1 MDKVWLVVLGIFILS
16 LSLRATDLGTGLTND
31 EILWIERAPSFID
44 AILSHQWNETYI
56 VPHPGVVTMWLSG
69 IFIKAFPQNDFPS
82 MLSIARAPTVIVSS
96 LSIIFVFYLIK
107 ILFNTQIAL
116 LSAILIA
123 LDPFFL
129 AHSRLIHLD
138 AMLTTL
144 MLLCLLFLMAFLKRP
159 RTLILI
165 LAGILLGSAI
175 LTKLPAMF
183 LIAFIPIVV
192 LFLSNDKRS
201 IRYILYIYLIAAATF
216 ILVWPSMWVSPMD
229 TLLKMIFDQQ
239 SGLEI
244 VVKNPHGSGFFRG
257 IIDDGNHGPLFYP
270 VSFLMMATPTTILFL
285 LIFFVFFVKNLY
297 NRGLDNF
304 NKNLIVIILYVFLF
318 VTQMALSLKSF
329 PRYILP
335 IFPMVD
341 IMAAIAMYFL
351 FEKYINKDLVLYSLA
366 FGLIIAQLSLL
377 IPISPYFLSY
387 TNPIAFGG
395 PSHATDMILMG
406 WGEGNDLAAK
416 YLNEKPDAKNL
427 TVAVDYSGFAQYFV
441 GKTIP
446 LDGTLSVID
455 NADYIVFY
463 ISALQRNWNKD
474 LLEYYRNK
482 TPEKIIE
489 WNGIDYCHIYKTGR
503 Q

>member
-1 MDKVWLVVLGIFILS
+1 MDKAWLVVLGIFILS

-31 EILWIERAPSFID
+31 EVLWIERAPSFID
-44 AILSHQWNETYI
+44 AILSHQWNETYK

-69 IFIKAFPQNDFPS
+69 IFIKTFQPNDFHS

-96 LSIIFVFYLIK
+96 LSILLIFYLMK

-116 LSAILIA
+116 LSATLIA

-144 MLLCLLFLMAFLKRP
+144 MLLCLLSLMAFLKKP
-159 RTLILI
+159 GALLLIMV
-165 LAGILLGSAI
+165 GTLLGSAI
-175 LTKLPAMF
+175 LTKLPAIF
-183 LIAFIPIVV
+183 LIAFIPPTI
-192 LFLSNDKRS
+192 LFLSNDK
-201 IRYILYIYLIAAATF
+201 IYIKYLFYIYFIAAVTF
-216 ILVWPSMWVSPMD
+216 ILFWPSMWVSPID
-229 TLLKMIFDQQ
+229 TLSKMLFDQQ
-239 SGLEI
+239 SGLEV
-244 VVKNPHGSGFFRG
+244 VVKNPHGSGFFWG
-257 IIDDGNHGPLFYP
+257 MIDDGNHGPLFYP
-270 VSFLMMATPTTILFL
+270 VSFLMMTTPMTMLFL
-285 LIFFVFFVKNLY
+285 PIFFGFFIKNLCKS
-297 NRGLDNF
+297 GLDDF
-304 NKNLIVIILYVFLF
+304 NKKLIVIILYVILF
-318 VTQMALSLKSF
+318 TAQMALSLKSF

-335 IFPMVD
+335 VFPMVD
-341 IMAAIAMYFL
+341 IMAAIGLYFL
-351 FEKYINKDLVLYSLA
+351 FKKYINKNLVLYSLLG
-366 FGLIIAQLSLL
+366 GLIIAQLSLL

-406 WGEGNDLAAK
+406 WGEGNDLAAN
-416 YLNEKPDAKNL
+416 YLNQKPDAQNL
-427 TVAVDYSGFAQYFV
+427 TVAVDYNGFAQYFM

-446 LDGTLSVID
+446 MDGTLSVIE

-474 LLEYYRNK
+474 VLEYFRNE